1 MGYREVMSM
10 PMRAFWI
17 VSGFVDRLMSD
28 EAKLHLEV
36 AASAQSGEAA
46 WQLMERLNTVAP
58 EPVTL
63 SGYAL
68 AQRAKLP
75 GVEQCML
82 YAMPLQCLQRQI
94 DAINAAGGCAFYSDS
109 VEYTR
114 QMLKAGGVI

>member
-46 WQLMERLNTVAP
+46 GQLMERLNTAAP

-68 AQRAKLP
+68 AQRT
-75 GVEQCML
+75 
-82 YAMPLQCLQRQI
+82 
-94 DAINAAGGCAFYSDS
+94 AARDESGFQ
-109 VEYTR
+109 T
-114 QMLKAGGVI
+114 LKAMAG

>member
-1 MGYREVMSM
+1 MRTYGMGYREVMSM

-36 AASAQSGEAA
+36 AASAQNGEAA
-46 WQLMERLNTVAP
+46 GQLMERLNTVAP

-68 AQRAKLP
+68 AQRTAVRDES
-75 GVEQCML
+75 GFQ
-82 YAMPLQCLQRQI
+82 
-94 DAINAAGGCAFYSDS
+94 
-109 VEYTR
+109 T
-114 QMLKAGGVI
+114 LKAMAG